1 MAVGDFNGDAKPD
14 LAVISSG
21 SISYDP
27 GSVSV
32 FLGNGD
38 GTFQAPEGFGTNSRR
53 AGAVAVGDF
62 NGDGKLDLAV
72 TTPAGVSVLMQ
83 TYSFSGFFQPDD
95 AGVTSDS
102 VRYLRATRGHR
113 ANRIRGRHHG
123 LAYDPPTAEYTYVWK
138 TDKA

>member
-1 MAVGDFNGDAKPD
+1 MWTWILRSTGRGTFQAPLRLAVPAFAVSVAVGDFNGDAKPD

-72 TTPAGVSVLMQ
+72 TTPAGVSVLIQ
-83 TYSFSGFFQPDD
+83 TYSFSGFF
-95 AGVTSDS
+95 
-102 VRYLRATRGHR
+102 
-113 ANRIRGRHHG
+113 
-123 LAYDPPTAEYTYVWK
+123 
-138 TDKA
+138 